1 MLSRLWI
8 LSLTLLS
15 HYRHHRSQAIF
26 LLLGLSLG
34 VAMLLATLI
43 ISSAAKTAFSEA
55 QQTLAGQAVAH
66 LLPRNGQRTLP
77 EQLYRDLRLL
87 GITDSLPMVE
97 GRLMTATGALQIRG
111 TDLFPLLNKNS
122 DHTARQSE
130 RLEQLQRDLRVSTDD
145 VNPLMAFSYPPWL
158 TVTSESYARIQGLN
172 ADSDSLQLPDGTPL
186 PELRILKDSAGLGYF
201 LLCDIRCAQR
211 YLNME
216 QQLTSIVFTALTE
229 TQQALIAERF
239 GNRAELVMADK
250 NLKNPAFTNAF
261 LLNLQAIGFLAF
273 LVGCFIAFNAV
284 RFAVLQ
290 RSHTVQQMRL
300 SGATAGE
307 ISIALLLELLL
318 WALLASITGLLL
330 AWKLSQLLL
339 PGIGMTLEQL
349 FFSDNLLVSQTLQSW
364 WLQSA
369 GLSLLATLIATLIP
383 LLQLSRQAPLE
394 SSPAPLELPSA
405 TQFALP
411 LLLAGGLFAFVPEL
425 QPDSH
430 WAGLLITTALFIG
443 GALLVPGALSLCYR
457 QLTGIRYLLRFPAL
471 HWLLSEGHRDHQRQT
486 LAMAALTIALA
497 ACVAIL
503 TMVSSFRMAFIDYLD
518 TTLPESIYLNID
530 PSQQADVLP
539 FLDQHRDVAL
549 SYPFLMDNAT
559 INGKAGI
566 VRGLTDDS
574 LRQTSLSLESYSAD
588 SQKALWQALHQRQGV
603 LVNQALALNYG
614 ISAGE
619 TLQVKING
627 AELTVDV
634 LGTYFSYGS
643 LVNAF
648 VMDQQWLTE
657 LWPDLHT
664 RRIGVFVKQGADS
677 SAVLAQLKQQFQL
690 QSHHYTLP
698 GAVKQRALNVF
709 QQTFQA
715 TQLLSLV
722 ILIIAAFGI
731 FCACYIAQLD
741 KLRQLA
747 LVHVLGLSYQRI
759 ISLSLLQ
766 LFINAGIASLVAL
779 PLGLLI
785 AWACVHLVLKLAFGW
800 YFNLNID
807 TARLLLLV
815 SGSLLTVVAGALIPL
830 LISSRRLDARSLIR

>member
-1 MLSRLWI
+1 MLSRLCV
-8 LSLTLLS
+8 LSRTLLS
-15 HYRHHRSQAIF
+15 HYRHHKTQGLF

-34 VAMLLATLI
+34 VAMLLATLM
-43 ISSAAKTAFSEA
+43 ISNAAKAAFSQA

-77 EQLYRDLRLL
+77 EQLYRELRLV

-97 GRLMTATGALQIRG
+97 GRLRTTRGALQIRG
-111 TDLFPLLNKNS
+111 TDLFPLLNKS
-122 DHTARQSE
+122 ADHTSRHSE
-130 RLEQLQRDLRVSTDD
+130 RLEQLQRDMRTSTDD
-145 VNPLMAFSYPPWL
+145 GNPLMTFSYPPWQMI
-158 TVTSESYARIQGLN
+158 TSESYARIHGLT
-172 ADSDSLQLPDGTPL
+172 AGSSVLQLPDGSRL
-186 PELRILKDSAGLGYF
+186 PELRVLEDSAGLGYF

-211 YLNME
+211 YLDME
-216 QQLTSIVFTALTE
+216 QQLTSIVFTALTP
-229 TQQALIAERF
+229 TQQSLIATRF
-239 GNRAELVMADK
+239 SDLAELVMADK

-307 ISIALLLELLL
+307 IAIALLSELLL

-330 AWKLSQLLL
+330 AWQLSRLLL

-349 FFSDNLLVSQTLQSW
+349 FFSDNLLISQTLQSW

-369 GLSLLATLIATLIP
+369 GLSLLATLIATLMP

-394 SSPAPLELPSA
+394 STPAPLKLPSA
-405 TQFALP
+405 TRFALP
-411 LLLAGGLFAFVPEL
+411 LLLAGGLFALVPAL

-430 WAGLLITTALFIG
+430 RAGLLITTVLFIG
-443 GALLVPGALSLCYR
+443 GALLVPGALNLCYR

-471 HWLLSEGHRDHQRQT
+471 HWLLSEGHRDHQRQS

-497 ACVAIL
+497 ACIAIL
-503 TMVSSFRMAFIDYLD
+503 TMVSSFRLAFTDYLD
-518 TTLPESIYLNID
+518 TTLPESIYLSID
-530 PSQQADVLP
+530 QSQQEELVPYLK
-539 FLDQHRDVAL
+539 QHPQVTL
-549 SYPFLMDNAT
+549 SYPLLMDSAT
-559 INGKAGI
+559 VQGAPGI
-566 VRGLTDDS
+566 VRGLTND
-574 LRQTSLSLESYSAD
+574 RQRQASISLESYSTD
-588 SQKALWQALHQRQGV
+588 SQEALWLALHQRQGV
-603 LVNQALALNYG
+603 LVNQALALSYSVAVG
-614 ISAGE
+614 DSLKV
-619 TLQVKING
+619 TING
-627 AELTVDV
+627 TELNVRV
-634 LGTYFSYGS
+634 LGVYFSYGS

-648 VMDQQWLTE
+648 IIDQPWLTE
-657 LWPDLHT
+657 LWPDLQT
-664 RRIGVFVKQGADS
+664 RRIGVFVAPDAAT
-677 SAVLAQLKQQFQL
+677 SALLTQLKQRFQL
-690 QSHHYTLP
+690 KSHHYTLP
-698 GAVKQRALNVF
+698 GAVRQRALNVF
-709 QQTFQA
+709 QRTFQA

-747 LVHVLGLSYQRI
+747 LVHVLGLSYRRI

-766 LFINAGIASLVAL
+766 LFINAGIACCIAL

-800 YFNLNID
+800 YFELSID
-807 TARLLLLV
+807 ATQLAVLV
-815 SGSLLTVVAGALIPL
+815 CGSLFTVIAGAFIPL
-830 LISSRRLDARSLIR
+830 LLSSRKLDARSLIR